1 MKTLVL
7 GSNSFAG
14 ACFVNH
20 LLNNEKTV
28 IGVSRSKEP
37 NPILLAYQNNANKT
51 LFQFYQFDIN
61 KQINEIFKLIS
72 QQKPNIIVDF
82 AGQGMVAES
91 WSAPDQWY
99 QTNIVAK
106 AQLHHFLSQCDFIE
120 KYIRVSTPEV
130 YGSTEKDIDENCHY
144 KPSTPYAV
152 SHAAIDLSLKAYY
165 QQYQF
170 PVVFTRFANF
180 YGPYQQLYRI
190 IPRTII
196 YGLTGK
202 KLSLHGGGTSQRAFI
217 YGDDVAVALNSVIE
231 NGKIGETYHFS
242 SEKPLSIARLVEIIC
257 KKMDIEFSVLVQS
270 TVDRPGK
277 DAMYAMSSEK
287 AARFLGWKPKI
298 SLEIGIAHTI
308 DWVRSNIE
316 AIKSLP
322 LEYIHKK

>member
-120 KYIRVSTPEV
+120 KYIRVSTLEV
-130 YGSTEKDIDENCHY
+130 Y
-144 KPSTPYAV
+144 
-152 SHAAIDLSLKAYY
+152 
-165 QQYQF
+165 
-170 PVVFTRFANF
+170 
-180 YGPYQQLYRI
+180 
-190 IPRTII
+190 
-196 YGLTGK
+196 
-202 KLSLHGGGTSQRAFI
+202 
-217 YGDDVAVALNSVIE
+217 
-231 NGKIGETYHFS
+231 
-242 SEKPLSIARLVEIIC
+242 
-257 KKMDIEFSVLVQS
+257 
-270 TVDRPGK
+270 
-277 DAMYAMSSEK
+277 
-287 AARFLGWKPKI
+287 
-298 SLEIGIAHTI
+298 
-308 DWVRSNIE
+308 
-316 AIKSLP
+316 
-322 LEYIHKK
+322 